1 MDIGGAPASGVHG
14 ANTSIIFDAAAAE
27 RREAQ
32 RFKHLVLGL
41 PRPKTQAPR
50 RRKGVKAN
58 RVVLE
63 PGIEEQV
70 ALRED
75 NPGAGTPQTLAKF
88 SEGSMQRLLLNGDIT
103 AEQKAYAES
112 IADAAERIVRGIGV
126 KTCSFEARIDRT
138 RDGDQAF
145 HEQLGAVRRERAYSE
160 WRAQLIKVISP
171 LHELIVEDMK
181 LTEVARRYRMD
192 NRRLKKLLIEALDL
206 WPKIIARVCKEIDPA
221 TLAAAQAGILA

>member
-1 MDIGGAPASGVHG
+1 MDIGGAPASGDHG
-14 ANTSIIFDAAAAE
+14 ANPSRGFDAAA
-27 RREAQ
+27 RQRHEAQ
-32 RFKHLVLGL
+32 RFKHLVLGQ
-41 PRPKTQAPR
+41 PRPKSQTSR

-88 SEGSMQRLLLNGDIT
+88 SDGSMQRLLLNGDIT
-103 AEQKAYAES
+103 PEQKACAES
-112 IADAAERIVRGIGV
+112 IADTAERIVRGIGV
-126 KTCSFEARIDRT
+126 RTCSYEVRVDRAQ
-138 RDGDQAF
+138 DGDAALR
-145 HEQLGAVRRERAYSE
+145 EQLGAVRRERAYSE
-160 WRAQLIKVISP
+160 WRAQLIKVILP

-181 LTEVARRYRMD
+181 LTDVARRYRMD

-206 WPKIIARVCKEIDPA
+206 WPKIIGRVCKEIDLA
-221 TLAAAQAGILA
+221 TLVAAQAGILS